1 MHAHRRSIFL
11 VALLLGGCASAD
23 SLAGQRTVFSNP
35 YAAPTID
42 RTGIGPQCDVQFGRD
57 ATCLGEVVATSR
69 RGRIARLSNG
79 ETIRLTRNQA
89 RLLRE
94 RAARNAVLKDQ
105 PPAPPPPPSP
115 PPVLPTADDAAQT
128 P

>member
-1 MHAHRRSIFL
+1 MRVAVCSPLL
-11 VALLLGGCASAD
+11 VAVLPGACASPD
-23 SLAGQRTVFSNP
+23 NLAGQRTVFSNP

-42 RTGIGPQCDVQFGRD
+42 RTGIGPNCEAQFGRD

-89 RLLRE
+89 RILRE
-94 RAARNAVLKDQ
+94 QAARAAVPERQ
-105 PPAPPPPPSP
+105 SPPPPPVP
-115 PPVLPTADDAAQT
+115 TTADDAAET